1 MGTWNFV
8 YEVTRCIL
16 DGTVKKYIY
25 ILEETTK
32 FLFTNY
38 SPVTIKFFFSRR
50 KEEGEKVFSSFFFLK
65 NPEVERRYSLNFIS
79 P

>member
-25 ILEETTK
+25 IGGNDEISIHELFARDDK
-32 FLFTNY
+32 ILFL
-38 SPVTIKFFFSRR
+38 
-50 KEEGEKVFSSFFFLK
+50 
-65 NPEVERRYSLNFIS
+65 
-79 P
+79 